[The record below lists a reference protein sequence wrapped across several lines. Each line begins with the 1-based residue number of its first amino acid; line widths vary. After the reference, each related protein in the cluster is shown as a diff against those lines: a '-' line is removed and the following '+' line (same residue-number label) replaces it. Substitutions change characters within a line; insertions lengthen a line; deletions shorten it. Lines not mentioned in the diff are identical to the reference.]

1 MTCKT
6 PIFFCLLLFLL
17 PFRGSAQEKPVEFGV
32 DAGAHFV
39 SWDGDDEDSYTLIG
53 IPAFSNYGMA
63 TVRTGFFLSP
73 RISIE
78 PALSF
83 ARLSD
88 DNSSSTLINLFPSV
102 LYHFKDF
109 DRIALPYVRVGAG
122 LVYQRSS
129 YDYDGESE
137 SDSETQYGIGGGVG
151 VKIPFAE
158 TAFVRLE
165 AGFDKWLEKG
175 DEEDYEDFAEGY
187 RVIKL
192 SVGISAI
199 IN

>member
-1 MTCKT
+1 MTCKA
-6 PIFFCLLLFLL
+6 PLLFCLILFLF
-17 PFRGSAQEKPVEFGV
+17 PFPGTAQEKPVEFGV
-32 DAGAHFV
+32 DAGANFL
-39 SWDGDDEDSYTLIG
+39 SWDGDDEDSYTIIG

-63 TVRTGFFLSP
+63 TVRAGFFLSP

-83 ARLSD
+83 ARVSD
-88 DNSSSTLINLFPSV
+88 DNSSSTLLNLFPSV

-109 DRIALPYVRVGAG
+109 ERVALPYVRVGGG
-122 LVYQRSS
+122 LIYQRSS
-129 YDYDGESE
+129 YDFEGDSE
-137 SDSETQYGIGGGVG
+137 SDSETQFGLGGGVG
-151 VKIPFAE
+151 VKVPFAE

-175 DEEDYEDFAEGY
+175 DPEDYDDFAEGF

>member
-1 MTCKT
+1 MAYKT
-6 PIFFCLLLFLL
+6 LTVLFLVPFLL
-17 PFRGSAQEKPVEFGV
+17 PPSGSAQEKPVEFGI

-39 SWDGDDEDSYTLIG
+39 SFDGEDGDSYTLMG
-53 IPAFSNYGMA
+53 VPAFSNFGMA

-73 RISIE
+73 RLSIE

-88 DNSSSTLINLFPSV
+88 DDSSSTLINLFPSV
-102 LYHFKDF
+102 LYHFQDF
-109 DRIALPYVRVGAG
+109 DRIALPYVRVGGG
-122 LVYQRSS
+122 LIHQRHSH
-129 YDYDGESE
+129 DYEGS
-137 SDSETQYGIGGGVG
+137 SDSESETQFGLGGGAG
-151 VKIPFAE
+151 VKIPFSEVAYL
-158 TAFVRLE
+158 RLE
-165 AGFDKWLEKG
+165 AGFEKWLEKG
-175 DEEDYEDFAEGY
+175 DADDYEDYAEGY